1 MKKRLVR
8 NGLLIAIAMIAT
20 VPAAAQDKVEAEVGA
35 DLVSGYIWRGQ
46 DLGNV
51 SIQPSLSLAY
61 KGFSLSAWGSAG
73 FEKSDTKE
81 LDFTLGYGI
90 GGFSVSVTDYWFN
103 GGPGYF
109 HYGAHDTNHT
119 FEAQVG
125 YDFGVLALNWYTNF
139 AGNVGYKANG
149 ERAYASYFL
158 RLVFLDSG
166 TLPLRRTGLGG
177 NRRSHPVGKRFL
189 QRREKRFCRIRSGHQ
204 GYERIED
211 NRFVDTPGIR
221 ASDME
226 SGNRRRV
233 FRGRIKFLNRIK
245 SIRHKAKKI
254 EDNTQPAYN
263 YKLQLQNTN
272 TIMKKIEAIIRRTR
286 FDDVKQALLE
296 ADIEWF
302 SYYDVRGVGKT
313 REGRIYRGVV
323 YDTSSIE
330 RILLS
335 IVVREKNVEKT
346 IQAILKAA
354 QTGEIGDGRIFVIP
368 VEDAVR
374 ISL

>member
-20 VPAAAQDKVEAEVGA
+20 IPAAAQDKVEAEVGA

-81 LDFTLGYGI
+81 LDLTLGYGI

-125 YDFGVLALNWYTNF
+125 YDFGALALNWYTNF

-149 ERAYASYFL
+149 ERAYASYF
-158 RLVFLDSG
+158 S
-166 TLPLRRTGLGG
+166 
-177 NRRSHPVGKRFL
+177 
-189 QRREKRFCRIRSGHQ
+189 
-204 GYERIED
+204 
-211 NRFVDTPGIR
+211 
-221 ASDME
+221 
-226 SGNRRRV
+226 
-233 FRGRIKFLNRIK
+233 
-245 SIRHKAKKI
+245 
-254 EDNTQPAYN
+254 
-263 YKLQLQNTN
+263 
-272 TIMKKIEAIIRRTR
+272 IEAPLI
-286 FDDVKQALLE
+286 
-296 ADIEWF
+296 
-302 SYYDVRGVGKT
+302 
-313 REGRIYRGVV
+313 GR
-323 YDTSSIE
+323 
-330 RILLS
+330 
-335 IVVREKNVEKT
+335 
-346 IQAILKAA
+346 Q
-354 QTGEIGDGRIFVIP
+354 P
-368 VEDAVR
+368 
-374 ISL
+374 